1 MSGKSKSPI
10 HIDSPKSSTSSRTKY
25 YTGKMFENL
34 MLKKPE
40 KGGIPEVDRVFSMP
54 ELPRLI
60 YEQYKN
66 YLKSEQYKIS
76 LNFFVDGISLEN
88 LNIVS
93 LALNPRLSPSLIKV
107 LIKMI
112 GDDKAKLKEF
122 YHNLAKNENPKVFS
136 ILRKE
141 YKDFPD
147 SDKLDWDALS
157 ANPNAISILVKEYNR
172 NTLSN
177 RIGLCFLSKNT
188 HIYAIRILKKII
200 ESENRILTNRICF
213 HFLSKNPT
221 AITLLRNEKNR
232 NHLLNNKE
240 FNLSENPNISEL
252 KDILVEEANFNKLDM
267 EKLAGNPFVP
277 RELLNKLMEKMKQNS
292 YIKKK
297 LSYNFSM
304 NPNTDVVKLLSKE
317 YELINLFTLSKNIN
331 PEAIKLLRKIIND
344 GIIHPDRHNLS
355 YNLAENPTSEAI
367 TLLKE
372 LIDIDYTIINWDV
385 LSGNPHPEAIKLLR
399 EKIEK
404 ERTETH
410 FVNTPIIGQGRI
422 NWEKISAN
430 TGAFELIIEKLNKEQ
445 PDASG
450 SISPY
455 DIIYRINIDDLSK
468 NPAIFVNYKIL
479 ATAATATTAA
489 TAATAT
495 TATAVKRRLR
505 DLKPL
510 PLPPKI
516 TTATR

>member
-25 YTGKMFENL
+25 YTGMMFEKL
-34 MLKKPE
+34 MLKKTE
-40 KGGIPEVDRVFSMP
+40 KGIPEVDRVLSMP
-54 ELPRLI
+54 DILRPI
-60 YEQYKN
+60 YEQYKKS
-66 YLKSEQYKIS
+66 LKSEQYKIP

-93 LALNPRLSPSLIKV
+93 LALNPRLPPSFAKV
-107 LIKMI
+107 LIDREHI

-136 ILRKE
+136 ILRKI

-147 SDKLDWDALS
+147 SDKLDWDTLS

-172 NTLSN
+172 KPESN

-200 ESENRILTNRICF
+200 ESENNLKNRICF
-213 HFLSKNPT
+213 HFLFKNPT
-221 AITLLRNEKNR
+221 AITLLRKKR
-232 NHLLNNKE
+232 ILLNHRE
-240 FNLSENPNISEL
+240 FKYLSENPNISEL

-267 EKLAGNPFVP
+267 EKLAGNPFAP
-277 RELLNKLMEKMKQNS
+277 RELLEKLIEKMKQKNP
-292 YIKKK
+292 YHLYN

-304 NPNTDVVKLLSKE
+304 NPNPEAVELLRKE
-317 YELINLFTLSKNIN
+317 YLENSESELINLFTLSKNIN
-331 PEAIKLLRKIIND
+331 PEAIKLLRKIIED
-344 GIIHPDRHNLS
+344 GIIRPNRYNLS

-372 LIDIDYTIINWDV
+372 LIDIDYISINWDV
-385 LSGNPHPEAIKLLR
+385 LSGNPHPEAIELLR
-399 EKIEK
+399 EKIDK

-410 FVNTPIIGQGRI
+410 SANTPIIGQRRI

-430 TGAFELIIEKLNKEQ
+430 TGAFELIIEKLKKEQ

-450 SISPY
+450 IISEY
-455 DIIYRINIDDLSK
+455 DIKNRINKDKLST
-468 NPAIFVNYKIL
+468 NPAIFVKYEKP
-479 ATAATATTAA
+479 
-489 TAATAT
+489 
-495 TATAVKRRLR
+495 AVKRRLR

-510 PLPPKI
+510 HLSLLPKR
-516 TTATR
+516 TTATRRTLRPLPKGI